1 MRRFAMA
8 GAVLTVGTM
17 LGVLAPVAGSTAAW
31 ADGPQHVTSTITF
44 DFTVPAGAVCDFA
57 IRNTGTITDNVV
69 IFPDRMIDHIVIH
82 VAHTNV
88 ATGFTLTE
96 TDHATAFTA
105 ADGQIKT
112 VGIEVHLRTPEGK
125 IVVVLAGQVVVSAT
139 GEILKF
145 TPNINLSLAAFI
157 CPALGG

>member
-1 MRRFAMA
+1 MA
-8 GAVLTVGTM
+8 GAVLTVGTV

-31 ADGPQHVTSTITF
+31 ADGPQHVTSTATF

-57 IRNTGTITDNVV
+57 IRNVGTVSDDVV
-69 IFPDRMIDHIVIH
+69 IFPDRMIDHVVIH

-96 TDHATAFTA
+96 TDHATTFTA
-105 ADGQIKT
+105 ADGQTKG

-125 IVVVLAGQVVVSAT
+125 IVVVYAGQIVVSAT

-145 TPNINLSLAAFI
+145 TPNINLDLASFI

>member
-1 MRRFAMA
+1 MA
-8 GAVLTVGTM
+8 GAMLTAGTM

-31 ADGPQHVTSTITF
+31 ADGPQHVTSTATF

-57 IRNTGTITDNVV
+57 IRNVGTVSDDVV
-69 IFPDRMIDHIVIH
+69 IFPDRMIDHTVIH

-96 TDHATAFTA
+96 TDHGTAFTA
-105 ADGQIKT
+105 ADGQVKG

-145 TPNINLSLAAFI
+145 TPNINLDLAAFI